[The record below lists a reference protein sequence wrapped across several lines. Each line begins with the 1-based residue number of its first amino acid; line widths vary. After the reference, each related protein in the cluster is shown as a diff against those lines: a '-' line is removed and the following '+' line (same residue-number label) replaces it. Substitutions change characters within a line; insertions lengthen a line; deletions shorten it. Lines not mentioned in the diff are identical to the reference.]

1 LTTLNPEQQQ
11 AVDYDGGPLLLLA
24 GAGSGKT
31 RVITQRVVAQ
41 IEKGVS
47 PDSILAVTFT
57 NRAAKEMAERIDR
70 SLQPEQRSKLVVST
84 FHALG
89 ARILRAHGAYFHRSQ
104 GFAIYDS
111 DDQKSLVK
119 RLLKA
124 EGRTTTAAEL
134 NDAIRQVARWKSQR
148 ATGEAE
154 SLPLGVQYEAE
165 LRASNAFDF
174 DDLILKTLLLLT
186 QDADL
191 RARYQRRWQHV
202 CVDEFQDTNDAQY
215 GIIRC
220 LCPKGTDLLVVGD
233 DDQSIYGWRGAKVGN
248 ILAFNQDYPSA
259 QTIRLERNYR
269 STAAILAIANRVIAN
284 NETRLGKEL
293 WTDRKDEDSVQVR
306 EFSSQRDEAEF
317 VAGEI
322 LTQRRRQKGAW
333 SDFAVLVRANHL
345 SLDFETVLRSYHIP
359 YKIVR
364 GRSFYE
370 RAEIRDALSVLRAS
384 VNPDDTN
391 ALLRI
396 LSRCVRGVG
405 KKSLE
410 ILGVSSRAND
420 CSLWQSVQDE
430 GLVAQIR
437 GPGRAAIKGFVDQMS
452 IVVDMSVIDSKT
464 HYDGLRAC
472 LRAFGILDEGRLD
485 SRDEQERQR
494 AENVVRLMTEIQTWI
509 ENNVGVALAE
519 YLEQTALVSDVDA
532 LDDDQNTVSIMTV
545 HASKGLE
552 FPVVFVVALEEDVFP
567 HARSKMEGDVE
578 EERRLFYVAVTRA
591 MNRVYLSRARMRRTF
606 ADVSYQ
612 RPSRFLREIELEP
625 GVDTES
631 ETSQTFEHENTDWL
645 HDTVEAPQYRIGQSV
660 WHGQYG
666 EGTVANLSK
675 GKTSVV
681 TVRFPGIGQKKILA
695 DFLSPYGTEGQNE
708 W

>member
-1 LTTLNPEQQQ
+1 
-11 AVDYDGGPLLLLA
+11 
-24 GAGSGKT
+24 
-31 RVITQRVVAQ
+31 
-41 IEKGVS
+41 
-47 PDSILAVTFT
+47 
-57 NRAAKEMAERIDR
+57 M
-70 SLQPEQRSKLVVST
+70 
-84 FHALG
+84 
-89 ARILRAHGAYFHRSQ
+89 
-104 GFAIYDS
+104 
-111 DDQKSLVK
+111 
-119 RLLKA
+119 
-124 EGRTTTAAEL
+124 
-134 NDAIRQVARWKSQR
+134 
-148 ATGEAE
+148 
-154 SLPLGVQYEAE
+154 
-165 LRASNAFDF
+165 
-174 DDLILKTLLLLT
+174 
-186 QDADL
+186 
-191 RARYQRRWQHV
+191 

-220 LCPKGTDLLVVGD
+220 LCPKGSDLLVVGD

-269 STAAILAIANRVIAN
+269 STAAILAIANRVISN

-293 WTDRKDEDSVQVR
+293 WTDRKDEDSVQLK
-306 EFSSQRDEAEF
+306 ELSTQRDEAEF
-317 VAGEI
+317 VASEI
-322 LTQRRRQKGAW
+322 LAQRRRQHLSW

-345 SLDFETVLRSYHIP
+345 SLDFETILRSFHIP

-396 LSRCVRGVG
+396 LGRSVRGVG

-410 ILGVSSRAND
+410 LLSVSSRANGR
-420 CSLWQSVQDE
+420 SLWQSLQDE
-430 GLVAQIR
+430 GLVAQVR
-437 GPGRAAIKGFVDQMS
+437 GPGRAAIKAFAKQLQT
-452 IVVDMSVIDSKT
+452 VVESFTMDPRGHFDAF
-464 HYDGLRAC
+464 RRC
-472 LRAFGILDEGRLD
+472 LRTLGILDEARLD

-494 AENVVRLMTEIQTWI
+494 GENVVRLMTEIQTWMDHNA
-509 ENNVGVALAE
+509 ESSLGV

-591 MNRVYLSRARMRRTF
+591 MDRVYLSRARMRRTF
-606 ADVSYQ
+606 GDMSYQ

-625 GVDTES
+625 TVDPHY
-631 ETSQTFEHENTDWL
+631 ETSEPEAQAHGEWL
-645 HDTVEAPQYRIGQSV
+645 NETVEEAQYRVGQSV

-666 EGTVANLSK
+666 AGTVSSLSR
-675 GKTSVV
+675 GKASVV
-681 TVRFPGIGQKKILA
+681 TVRFPGVGQKKILA
-695 DFLSPYGTEGQNE
+695 DFLSPYEAEGQSE